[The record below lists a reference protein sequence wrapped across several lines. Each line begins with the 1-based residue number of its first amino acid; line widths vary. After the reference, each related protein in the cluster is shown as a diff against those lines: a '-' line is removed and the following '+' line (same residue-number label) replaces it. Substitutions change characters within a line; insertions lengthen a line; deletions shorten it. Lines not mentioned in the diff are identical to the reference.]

1 VKVKNWRV
9 ENMSSEYKR
18 LYRSRDESMIAG
30 VCGGLGEYF
39 AIDPTVIR
47 LAAVVGGL
55 MNLTGAVMAYLLMM
69 IVVPLSPL
77 AELAEE

>member
-1 VKVKNWRV
+1 MVI
-9 ENMSSEYKR
+9 MASEYKR
-18 LYRSRDESMIAG
+18 LKRSRDDSMIAG

-47 LAAVVGGL
+47 LAAVVVGF
-55 MNLTGAVMAYLLMM
+55 MNPAGAVMAYLLMM

>member
-1 VKVKNWRV
+1 M
-9 ENMSSEYKR
+9 EIMASEYKR
-18 LYRSRDESMIAG
+18 LYRSRDDSMIAG

-55 MNLTGAVMAYLLMM
+55 MNLPGAVTAYLLMM

-77 AELAEE
+77 AELVEE

>member
-1 VKVKNWRV
+1 
-9 ENMSSEYKR
+9 MASEYKR
-18 LYRSRDESMIAG
+18 LYRSRDDSMIAG

-55 MNLTGAVMAYLLMM
+55 INPPLAVLAYFLMM
-69 IVVPLSPL
+69 IVVPQAPL
-77 AELAEE
+77 AELTEE

>member
-1 VKVKNWRV
+1 M
-9 ENMSSEYKR
+9 EIMSGEYKR
-18 LYRSRDESMIAG
+18 LYRSRDDSMIAG

-47 LAAVVGGL
+47 LASVVGAF
-55 MNLTGAVMAYLLMM
+55 MNPPGAVMTYLLMM

-77 AELAEE
+77 AKPIEE

>member
-1 VKVKNWRV
+1 M
-9 ENMSSEYKR
+9 ENMSGEYKR
-18 LYRSRDESMIAG
+18 LYRSRDDSMIAG

-47 LAAVVGGL
+47 LASVVGAI
-55 MNLTGAVMAYLLMM
+55 MNLPGAVMAYLLMM

-77 AELAEE
+77 VEPVEE